1 MHSEGGHETSG
12 KVHIQIPG
20 DTPTVLK
27 KKKKKKPGI
36 ALHEK

>member
-27 KKKKKKPGI
+27 KKKPGI